1 MASKVLTLLTLLL
14 LIAVGAMAEGMVVTP
29 QQLAERTSPG
39 QTFNLVMK
47 TGHSASGKVVSVG
60 QTELTLKVKK
70 SQDRTV
76 LAKGLQGIPYSRI
89 ASISVVI
96 RKGNKRT
103 KLPLILCATV
113 GTLAFVAAGATEE
126 LKSKYLP
133 RAPALT
139 AGLGIGGYYLGKKL
153 DQQIVENGGAKLDH
167 RAANRSCF
175 WAE

>member
-1 MASKVLTLLTLLL
+1 MASKVLSLLTLLL
-14 LIAVGAMAEGMVVTP
+14 LIAVGAVAEGMVVTP

-70 SQDRTV
+70 SQDHTV
-76 LAKGLQGIPYSRI
+76 LAKGRQALPYSRI

-103 KLPLILCATV
+103 KLPLILCSTL

-126 LKSKYLP
+126 LQSKYFP
-133 RAPALT
+133 RAAAFT
-139 AGLGIGGYYLGKKL
+139 AGLGIGGYYLGKQI
-153 DQQIVENGGAKLDH
+153 DQQVVTYVIKE
-167 RAANRSCF
+167 
-175 WAE
+175 E

>member
-76 LAKGLQGIPYSRI
+76 LAKGLQGTPYSRI

-133 RAPALT
+133 RAAALT

-153 DQQIVENGGAKLDH
+153 NQQIVTYVIKQG
-167 RAANRSCF
+167 
-175 WAE
+175 